1 MAKVNFTSAR
11 VEGFR
16 CPSDKSQA
24 FIWDSRSPGLG
35 LRATPAGARSYIFQ
49 SKIHG
54 QTVRVTIGDPRSW
67 SIEKAQEEARRLQ
80 TLVDSGVDPREHRA
94 EQQAAY
100 EARRTEARRRDV
112 TFGEAWDEY
121 VEARKP
127 FWGQRHYDDHIQ
139 HVDVGGRPRKRS
151 KEVTVAGPLAS
162 FRTIKLPELTGKRI
176 SEWMLAESEARPTM
190 AALSFRLLRGFIR
203 WSHDTPDYAGMIP
216 DDSYRTRAVKD
227 AVPTVRAAEG
237 DGLQREQLAAWFREV
252 RAIGN
257 PVQSAYLQ
265 GLLITGPRREELAA
279 LRWEDVDFK
288 WRSLVL
294 NDKVEGTGGRTI
306 PLPPYLASLLWNL
319 KVLNEA
325 QPTTLQRERL
335 AKQNETWA
343 PSPWV
348 FFSPRSE
355 DGKIA
360 EPRIAH
366 NKALKAAGIPHVTI
380 QGLRRS
386 FGTLSEWV
394 ECPVGVVAQIQGHKP
409 TAIAEKHYRR
419 RPLDLLRL
427 WHDRIEAWMLE
438 QAGIPFTSPSAAAG
452 AEGS

>member
-1 MAKVNFTSAR
+1 MAKINFTAAR
-11 VEGFR
+11 VESFR
-16 CPSDKSQA
+16 CPPDKAQV

-35 LRATPAGARSYIFQ
+35 LRATSAGAKSYIFQ
-49 SKIHG
+49 AKIHG
-54 QTVRVTIGDPRSW
+54 QTVRLTIGDSRSW
-67 SIEKAQEEARRLQ
+67 SIDKVQEEARRMQ
-80 TLVDSGVDPREHRA
+80 TLVDSGIDPREHRA
-94 EQQAAY
+94 EQQAAHQ
-100 EARRTEARRRDV
+100 ARRAEARRRDV

-127 FWGQRHYDDHIQ
+127 FWGQRHYDDHVI
-139 HVDVGGRPRKRS
+139 HAGVGGRPRKRS
-151 KEVTVAGPLAS
+151 KVATTIPGPLAS
-162 FRTIKLPELTGKRI
+162 FRSIKLPELTGELI
-176 SEWMLAESEARPTM
+176 SEWLFSQSKERPTM

-203 WSHDTPDYAGMIP
+203 WTHDMPDYAGMVP
-216 DDSYRTRAVKD
+216 HESYRARGVKE
-227 AVPTVRAAEG
+227 AVPKVKAAEG
-237 DGLQREQLAAWFREV
+237 DGLQREQLAGWFREV
-252 RAIGN
+252 RAISN
-257 PVQSAYLQ
+257 PVISAYLQ

-306 PLPPYLASLLWNL
+306 PLSPYLASLLLQL
-319 KVLNEA
+319 KVLNETH
-325 QPTTLQRERL
+325 PTTRQIVRL
-335 AKQNETWA
+335 AQQGKTWE

-355 DGKIA
+355 DGKLA

-419 RPLDLLRL
+419 RPLDLLRM
-427 WHDRIEAWMLE
+427 WHDKIEIWMLG
-438 QAGIPFTSPSAAAG
+438 QAGVEFSDF
-452 AEGS
+452 

>member
-1 MAKVNFTSAR
+1 MAKINFTSAR

-16 CPSDKSQA
+16 CASEKTQS

-35 LRATPAGARSYIFQ
+35 LRATSSGAKSYIFQ

-54 QTVRVTIGDPRSW
+54 QTVRLTIGDSRSW
-67 SIEKAQEEARRLQ
+67 SIDKAQEEARRLQ
-80 TLVDSGVDPREHRA
+80 TLVDSGIDPREHRA
-94 EQQAAY
+94 EQQAAH
-100 EARRTEARRRDV
+100 EARRVEARRRDV
-112 TFGEAWDEY
+112 TFGEAWDSY

-127 FWGQRHYDDHIQ
+127 FWGQRHYDDHLQ
-139 HVDVGGRPRKRS
+139 HADIGGRPRKRS
-151 KEVTVAGPLAS
+151 KVATTVPGPLAC
-162 FRTIKLPELTGKRI
+162 FRPIKLPELTGKRI
-176 SEWMLAESEARPTM
+176 SEWMLEESKERPTM

-203 WSHDTPDYAGMIP
+203 WTHDIPEYVGMIP
-216 DDSYRTRAVKD
+216 SDSYRARAVKD
-227 AVPTVRAAEG
+227 AVPTVKAAEG
-237 DGLQREQLAAWFREV
+237 DGLQREQLSGWFKEV
-252 RAIGN
+252 REIEN
-257 PVQSAYLQ
+257 PVLSTYLQ
-265 GLLITGPRREELAA
+265 GLLITGARREELAA

-306 PLPPYLASLLWNL
+306 PLPSYLASLLRRL
-319 KVLNEA
+319 KTINESP
-325 QPTTLQRERL
+325 PTARQLARLGLQGKVWE
-335 AKQNETWA
+335 

-348 FFSPRSE
+348 FFSARSE

-366 NKALKAAGIPHVTI
+366 NKALQAAGIPHVTI

-419 RPLDLLRL
+419 RPLDLLRM
-427 WHDRIEAWMLE
+427 WHDKIESWMLG
-438 QAGIPFTSPSAAAG
+438 QAGIEFDSQN
-452 AEGS
+452 